1 MMSRA
6 KQPGSTILYP
16 TYHIGNIL
24 RMTKQVAHPM
34 MKLQRKVSS
43 LVDSNIIKPEDSISK
58 IALLLGNDWSYW
70 KNELLEFDF
79 SLKDSIKELLLVEKW
94 DED

>member
-1 MMSRA
+1 
-6 KQPGSTILYP
+6 
-16 TYHIGNIL
+16 
-24 RMTKQVAHPM
+24 MTKQVAHPM

-43 LVDSNIIKPEDSISK
+43 LVDSNIIKPGDSISK
-58 IALLLGNDWSYW
+58 IALLLGSDWSYW

-79 SLKDSIKELLLVEKW
+79 SLKDPIEELLLVENW

>member
-1 MMSRA
+1 
-6 KQPGSTILYP
+6 
-16 TYHIGNIL
+16 
-24 RMTKQVAHPM
+24 MTKQVAHPM

-79 SLKDSIKELLLVEKW
+79 SLKDPIQELLLVETW

>member
-1 MMSRA
+1 
-6 KQPGSTILYP
+6 
-16 TYHIGNIL
+16 
-24 RMTKQVAHPM
+24 MTNQVAHPM

-43 LVDSNIIKPEDSISK
+43 LVDSNIIKLDDRIGK

-70 KNELLEFDF
+70 KRELLDFDF
-79 SLKDSIKELLLVEKW
+79 SPQDQIRELLLVEDW